1 MGNRTIYLIRHG
13 TTEWIEQGIV
23 HGSLDSPLSEYGRWE
38 AQQAAAALAG
48 RDIRHIYCSPQG
60 RALETAGII
69 AQKLGDVPITQL
81 DNLREMD
88 MGCMEGRQDAF
99 RKIKRRPLL
108 AVVILPI
115 LFTVFGISGERQA
128 DLKKR
133 VLQAW
138 GEILSQTAD
147 GDIAVVSHGAAL
159 NALTVQLPHDTH
171 LEKKK
176 RQNFKTCSIT
186 TVFIDD
192 QQQAVIKDI
201 NNTKHIAA
209 DTNYDN

>member
-23 HGSLDSPLSEYGRWE
+23 HGSLDSPLSEYGRLE

-48 RDIRHIYCSPQG
+48 RDIKHIYCSPQG

-69 AQKLGDVPITQL
+69 AQKLGDMPITQL

-99 RKIKRRPLL
+99 RKIKRHPLL

-138 GEILSQTAD
+138 GEILAQTAD
-147 GDIAVVSHGAAL
+147 GNIVVVSHGAAL
-159 NALTVQLPHDTH
+159 NALTAQLPYDTH

-192 QQQAVIKDI
+192 QKQAVIKGI
-201 NNTKHIAA
+201 NNTKHITA
-209 DTNYDN
+209 DTNHDN